1 MMKIF
6 NTLRKKYQ
14 GAKNFCTVVFLST
27 DKVTINQAH
36 EIDDFTLA
44 DEPGGV
50 KTSTALYI
58 LLSIIFFLI
67 VLLLWT
73 AIFSIDEVSRG
84 DGRVIPGSKEKIIQS
99 LDGGILDSISVKEGQ
114 VVNAGDII
122 ARLDTVRTRAA
133 VMESESRY
141 RALLA
146 GKARLSAEINSLPL
160 VFPDELRNFPEIT
173 RGEMTLY
180 TSRKDNYV
188 SSLQDIDDSK
198 VLLNAELDINTRLM
212 RQGASSKVDVIRLKK
227 QLVDLKMKEAELRY
241 NYHIKSGEE
250 LSKTSAEIESLYQKI
265 VGQRDLLQ
273 KSIVRSPVRG
283 IVNNIE
289 INTIGGVIPP
299 NGTIMNIVPLDDG
312 LLIEA
317 KILPRDIAF
326 IHPGQRAIIK
336 ITAYDYSI
344 YGGLDG
350 EVVTISP
357 DTITDPQKPDVVFY
371 RVYIRT
377 AKDYLQ
383 TVNDKKYAI
392 SPGMVASVD
401 IKTGSKT
408 VLQYLIKPFNKVS
421 EALRER

>member
-1 MMKIF
+1 MKIF
-6 NTLRKKYQ
+6 NALRKKYQ
-14 GAKNFCTVVFLST
+14 GAKNFCTAVFLST
-27 DKVTINQAH
+27 DKVTINQAR

-67 VLLLWT
+67 VLLLWAAT
-73 AIFSIDEVSRG
+73 FSIDEVSRG

-146 GKARLSAEINSLPL
+146 GKARLTAEINSLPL

-198 VLLNAELDINTRLM
+198 VLLNAELSINTRLM

-250 LSKTSAEIESLYQKI
+250 LSKISAEIESLYQKI

-383 TVNDKKYAI
+383 TVNDKTYAI